1 MSSNPFLEVQQDIDQ
16 AERSKVAH
24 KHPTGWEPRLV
35 VEGDTAN
42 LVSRPV
48 PSDEPAP
55 GWEDELRE
63 RGGDPTR
70 WRPSGPVRFS
80 SWDAQ
85 VKGGEIVQMHAYRWN
100 LVPVGGPTASD
111 VDLDATIK
119 RIRKHRKQRPQIE
132 GRPQRAFVVALAD
145 WQAGKRDGGGI
156 EALIERVES
165 LRDAVPD
172 RIRQLRKGGVDID
185 ALYVV
190 SLGDLVEG
198 CGDHYPMQ
206 TWSVELDG
214 RAQERAVR
222 RLLVELITAWS
233 SLAPQVVVA
242 AVPGNHGERRRDG
255 KAYTTFEDN
264 VDLAVVE
271 QVGEILAQNP
281 DAYGHVRVAL
291 ADGDMTLVL
300 DVAGTVIGF
309 AHGHQ
314 ARGGA
319 TPQAKLRN
327 FWRDKAQA
335 RHRLADADVLVSGHY
350 HHLQIV
356 QDGPRT
362 WMQAP
367 ANDGGS
373 RWFEET
379 GGATTV
385 SGTLTFTS
393 DETGWANVEVVR

>member
-1 MSSNPFLEVQQDIDQ
+1 VDDNPFLRVQQDVDE
-16 AERSKVAH
+16 ASVARA

-35 VEGDTAN
+35 IEGDKAD
-42 LVSRPV
+42 LVSRAV
-48 PSDEPAP
+48 ASDAPAP

-70 WRPSGPVRFS
+70 WRPAGPVRFS

-85 VKGGEIVQMHAYRWN
+85 VKGGDVVQMHAYRWN
-100 LVPVGGPTASD
+100 LVPMHAAV
-111 VDLDATIK
+111 VDLDLDETIK
-119 RIRKHRKQRPQIE
+119 RIRRHRKERPQLE
-132 GRPQRAFVVALAD
+132 GASTRAMVVALAD

-156 EALIERVES
+156 ETLIARIES
-165 LRDAVPD
+165 LRDALPD
-172 RIRQLRKGGVDID
+172 RVRQLRKAGVPID
-185 ALYVV
+185 ALYIV

-206 TWSVELDG
+206 TFSVELDG
-214 RAQERAVR
+214 RQQERVVR

-233 SLAPQVVVA
+233 SLAPQIVVA
-242 AVPGNHGERRRDG
+242 CVPGNHGERRRDG
-255 KAYTTFEDN
+255 KAYTTLEDN
-264 VDLAVVE
+264 VDLSVVE

-281 DAYGHVRVAL
+281 DAYGHVRFAIP
-291 ADGDMTLVL
+291 DGDLTLTL
-300 DVAGTVIGF
+300 DVAGTVVGF

-314 ARGGA
+314 ARGGSS
-319 TPQAKLRN
+319 PQAKLMK
-327 FWRDKAQA
+327 FWRDKGQS
-335 RHRLADADVLVSGHY
+335 RHRLGDADVLVTGHY

-373 RWFEET
+373 RWYEET
-379 GGATTV
+379 GGASTRA
-385 SGTLTFTS
+385 GTLTFTV
-393 DETGWANVEVVR
+393 DTDGWANVQILR